1 MIDNVIVLIYLIS
14 ILCIGLYYRS
24 RAKSLKSYG
33 SMNSSGHTSTLLL
46 VATIF
51 ATAVGGGTIFGISE
65 KAFANN
71 IVYSYALILT
81 VPVDILI
88 GIYLVP
94 RITKHYGAV
103 SMGDIMEKFYGKQ
116 GRIIVGIG
124 AVLISV
130 GYLAAQVNVS
140 GRIFQYILDIDRTE
154 GVILSYVIVIIYT
167 TIGGLSSVV
176 FANLIQFLAM
186 IATLPII
193 TFVGLYYVGIQN
205 FIVAVPLE
213 KYDIT
218 QFDILKSTI
227 LISLS
232 FSVMG
237 FYPSFIQRTLMSK
250 DSKSITNAI
259 LIKSTIY
266 VFFLI
271 CVTING
277 LLAFVMDNTQ
287 SASLAIPYMID
298 NIIPIGIK
306 GFVVVG
312 LLSAVM
318 STADSDLNIA
328 SISIVKDIFV
338 PLSHSSDQE
347 KLILYAR
354 IVTVVIGSLSILLAL
369 RFHSVVDLVIFA
381 AGFWAPMVLV
391 PFVAALFDIVVSKK
405 DFIITSLIGIV
416 SFILWEYFSV
426 IPELKGVFVGT
437 MCSAIYFC
445 IARARNSENFRQQ
458 ATKL

>member
-1 MIDNVIVLIYLIS
+1 MIDNAIVLIYLIS
-14 ILCIGLYYRS
+14 VLGIGLYYRS
-24 RAKSLKSYG
+24 RATSLKSYG
-33 SMNSSGHTSTLLL
+33 SMSSTGQANTLLL

-65 KAFANN
+65 KAFASN
-71 IVYSYALILT
+71 IVYSYALLLT

-103 SMGDIMEKFYGKQ
+103 SMGDIIAKFYGKQ

-154 GVILSYVIVIIYT
+154 GIILSYIIVIIYT
-167 TIGGLSSVV
+167 TVGGLSSVV
-176 FANLIQFLAM
+176 FANLLQFTAM
-186 IATLPII
+186 IASLPLI
-193 TFVGLYYVGIQN
+193 TFIGLYDIGIKD
-205 FIVAVPLE
+205 FVASVPLE

-218 QFDILKSTI
+218 QFSILKSTI
-227 LISLS
+227 MIALG

-237 FYPSFIQRTLMSK
+237 FYPSFIQRTLISK
-250 DSKSITNAI
+250 NSRSITNAI
-259 LIKSTIY
+259 LIKSAIY

-271 CVTING
+271 CVTLNG

-287 SASLAIPYMID
+287 NAALAIPYMID
-298 NIIPIGIK
+298 NIIPVGIK

-328 SISIVKDIFV
+328 SISIVKDIFD
-338 PLSHSSDQE
+338 PMSHHSNQ
-347 KLILYAR
+347 KQLILYAR
-354 IVTVVIGSLSILLAL
+354 ITTVIIGSLSILLAL
-369 RFHSVVDLVIFA
+369 KFHSVVDLVIFS
-381 AGFWAPMVLV
+381 AGLWAPMVLV
-391 PFVAALFDIVVSKK
+391 PFVAALFDITISQRN
-405 DFIITSLIGIV
+405 FLITSFLGIFV
-416 SFILWEYFSV
+416 FVLWEYFCSTS
-426 IPELKGVFVGT
+426 ELKGVFVGT
-437 MCSAIYFC
+437 LCSAFYFFGSYIY
-445 IARARNSENFRQQ
+445 NNNHLK
-458 ATKL
+458 TKT